1 MTALTFILSEVFL
14 VVGFILGWVFS
25 EKFQDYMAKS
35 RHHFEELF
43 EENPH
48 PELYDDEGNL
58 NRGDYLTLNFE
69 PGYDPETFDPED
81 LYEEG

>member
-1 MTALTFILSEVFL
+1 MNALTFILSELFL

-25 EKFQDYMAKS
+25 EKFQEHIAKS

-48 PELYDDEGNL
+48 PELYDEDGNL
-58 NRGDYLTLNFE
+58 HRGDYLSLNFE
-69 PGYDPETFDPED
+69 LGYDPETFDPED
-81 LYEEG
+81 LYEES